1 MSTDMSIADCIA
13 KNLERYFHDLEG
25 EKPSAVYEMVLS
37 QMERPML
44 QVVMAQANGNQTAAA
59 DILGI
64 NRNTLRRMLSKY
76 ELMS

>member
-1 MSTDMSIADCIA
+1 MSTNTSIADCIA
-13 KNLERYFHDLEG
+13 RNLERYFRDLDG

-37 QMERPML
+37 QMEKPML
-44 QVVMAQANGNQTAAA
+44 QVVMAQAKGNQTAAA

-76 ELMS
+76 ELL